1 MTSPNLALQAA
12 LVSTIRGLG
21 TAAGQ
26 RVYSA
31 IPEGSQTYPYVQ
43 VWPGFETPLDEE
55 CWDRTEST
63 MQVDVWADTASYIT
77 TKSIAAAI
85 RNALHEQS
93 LTITGHAVDRIRIE
107 SITYS
112 DDPPLYRARMS
123 ISIETQP
130 A

>member
-12 LVSTIRGLG
+12 LVARIRNLG

-43 VWPGFETPLDEE
+43 VWPGFETPIDED

-63 MQVDVWADTASYIT
+63 MQVDVWADTTSYIT

-93 LTITGHAVDRIRIE
+93 LTIAGHTVDRIRVE

-130 A
+130 S